1 MATRKQL
8 IALHSHWTTADA
20 VNHHLKRSRRLPD
33 DADPEMLEAI
43 EQLGKMMSL
52 LSVIT
57 VWYSLLF
64 VVVEGYQELGL
75 HDPVLDALLSRKVY
89 VDALRRFRNS
99 TFHYQQNPLS
109 SKHREFIETEES
121 EIWIRDLNRAFDRF
135 FDRELKISADIAR
148 WRAAPR
154 DHTA

>member
-1 MATRKQL
+1 
-8 IALHSHWTTADA
+8 
-20 VNHHLKRSRRLPD
+20 
-33 DADPEMLEAI
+33 
-43 EQLGKMMSL
+43 MSL

-75 HDPVLDALLSRKVY
+75 HDPAVDELLSRNEN

-109 SKHREFIETEES
+109 SKHREFIEAKDS
-121 EIWIRDLNRAFDRF
+121 EIWIRDLNRAFDKF
-135 FDRELKISADIAR
+135 FDRELKISEDIER
-148 WRAAPR
+148 WRAAQAATR
-154 DHTA
+154 